1 VPDPGPE
8 LIPVCDACLTF
19 RRDIDAAWLAAAAAG
34 KKRTQYWCDD
44 DLAFPAL
51 ESVTAAT
58 QCPSCG
64 RSSQVIPID
73 QELAQRLSIFR
84 SQLAAKP

>member
-1 VPDPGPE
+1 MSEEPE
-8 LIPVCDACLTF
+8 RMGDLIPVCDACLKF
-19 RRDIDAAWLAAAAAG
+19 RLDVDAAWLAGAAEG

-58 QCPSCG
+58 ECPHCG

-73 QELAQRLSIFR
+73 QELARRISIFR
-84 SQLAAKP
+84 GQLE

>member
-1 VPDPGPE
+1 VSD

-19 RRDIDAAWLAAAAAG
+19 RRDVDAAWLAEAAANG
-34 KKRTQYWCDD
+34 KRTQYECSD

-58 QCPSCG
+58 QCPHCT

-73 QELAQRLSIFR
+73 QELAQRLYIFR
-84 SQLAAKP
+84 KQLTPGA